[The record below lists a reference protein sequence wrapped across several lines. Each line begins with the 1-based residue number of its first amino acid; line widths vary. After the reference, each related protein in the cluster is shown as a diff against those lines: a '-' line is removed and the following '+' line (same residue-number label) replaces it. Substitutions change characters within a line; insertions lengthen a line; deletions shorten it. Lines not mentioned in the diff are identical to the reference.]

1 MDAAAK
7 RRVSKIGQQL
17 DENDRQGLCWAEG
30 GLVKGWW
37 GGWGGVAGARQEL
50 ARNRGNGR

>member
-17 DENDRQGLCWAEG
+17 DENDRQGLCWGEG
-30 GLVKGWW
+30 GLVDKGWW
-37 GGWGGVAGARQEL
+37 GNREAWLGPDRG
-50 ARNRGNGR
+50 ARNR